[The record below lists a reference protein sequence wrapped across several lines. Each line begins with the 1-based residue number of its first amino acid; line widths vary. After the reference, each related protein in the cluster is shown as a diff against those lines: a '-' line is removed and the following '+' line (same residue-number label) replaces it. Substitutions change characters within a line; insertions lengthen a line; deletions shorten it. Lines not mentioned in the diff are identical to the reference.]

1 MTYETRKKYFERKK
15 AEELDVVDSF
25 EKNKKAQKR
34 KFRSIEDK
42 ITQYLDSRKTKMILE
57 FNDGE
62 SASIRSFAV
71 KKKNEMKAV
80 TRFMSGKLLMFA
92 KLP

>member
-1 MTYETRKKYFERKK
+1 MRPEKIYFERKK

>member
-1 MTYETRKKYFERKK
+1 MRPEKKYFERKK

>member
-1 MTYETRKKYFERKK
+1 MRPEKIYFERKK

-80 TRFMSGKLLMFA
+80 TRFMSGKLLRFA